1 MKQKRI
7 ELKTAAERAL
17 LTPLGS
23 RVMRPHFGSRLFE
36 LVDRTMDDA
45 YMLDAVEYVT
55 DALERSIG
63 AQVKRVDVQ
72 KGAIVAEVAL
82 GEEKTE
88 VRVVFA

>member
-36 LVDRTMDDA
+36 LVDRTFDSG
-45 YMLDAVEYVT
+45 YMLDAVEYT
-55 DALERSIG
+55 TEALERSLG
-63 AQVKRVDVQ
+63 ATLKRVDVQ
-72 KGAIVAEVAL
+72 KGAIVAGVAF

-88 VRVVFA
+88 VRVEFA